1 MAKRKS
7 QKRRNQK
14 YQVNNRQL
22 KAKRMYKDTIF
33 RMLYHDKE
41 NLLSLY
47 NAVNGREYTDPEKL
61 QVVTLENAI
70 YMGMKNDL
78 AFIMDMNLYLYEHQ
92 STYNRIFHLE
102 SCFILRM
109 SIND

>member
-14 YQVNNRQL
+14 YQANTRQL
-22 KAKRMYKDTIF
+22 KAKRLYKDTIF

-47 NAVNGREYTDPEKL
+47 NAVNGKDYTD
-61 QVVTLENAI
+61 
-70 YMGMKNDL
+70 
-78 AFIMDMNLYLYEHQ
+78 
-92 STYNRIFHLE
+92 
-102 SCFILRM
+102 
-109 SIND
+109 